1 MNAVHTGIYSI
12 EGHKALCA
20 MLDGLARQYFLDND
34 LLAEYS
40 KTNVCLK
47 SMPTA
52 VKHVLPR
59 CKVQLNDDMETV
71 ITWSTSLSL
80 LLEVFFGECI
90 TAESR
95 RGFLEE
101 AGKLLKSALSS
112 FTCWPNSS
120 GIHVDFNC
128 TLCQEA
134 KKHSIP
140 CVVIGRDGIHEID
153 AKHLLLACDALMDSM
168 SSWSREDV
176 DAFIAGPLDP
186 IAYETVCT
194 AKSAL
199 RQAAVEFNRAA
210 TSNVNFFGF
219 KDCLQAASCKTKLF
233 NAQTSMYKTVGTC
246 LKKCLPGHK
255 SPDISIL
262 RKLLH
267 SSELDTALYTAQWE
281 L

>member
-1 MNAVHTGIYSI
+1 MNEVHTGIYSI

-20 MLDGLARQYFLDND
+20 MLDGLARQYLLDKD

-40 KTNVCLK
+40 KTNVCLE

-59 CKVQLNDDMETV
+59 CKAQLNDDMETV
-71 ITWSTSLSL
+71 IVKSSSPSL
-80 LLEVFFGECI
+80 LLEMFFNECI
-90 TAESR
+90 TAENCREFSA
-95 RGFLEE
+95 E

-112 FTCWPNSS
+112 FTYWPNTK
-120 GIHVDFNC
+120 GIHVDFSDI
-128 TLCQEA
+128 LCQEA
-134 KKHSIP
+134 KKHSVP
-140 CVVIGRDGIHEID
+140 CVAIGMHSTHDID
-153 AKHLLLACDALMDSM
+153 AKHLLLACDVLMGST
-168 SSWSREDV
+168 SLWSREDI
-176 DAFIAGPLDP
+176 DAFISGPLDP

-199 RQAAVEFNRAA
+199 KQAAAEFNRAA
-210 TSNVNFFGF
+210 TSNVDMFGF
-219 KDCLQAASCKTKLF
+219 KDCLQAASCKKKLF
-233 NAQTSMYKTVGTC
+233 KAQTSMYKAVGMC

-255 SPDISIL
+255 SPDVSVL
-262 RKLLH
+262 RKLLS

>member
-20 MLDGLARQYFLDND
+20 MLDGLARQYFLDKD

-40 KTNVCLK
+40 KTNVCLE

-52 VKHVLPR
+52 VKHVLPH
-59 CKVQLNDDMETV
+59 CKAQLNDDMETV
-71 ITWSTSLSL
+71 IVRSSSPSL
-80 LLEVFFGECI
+80 LLEVFFDECI
-90 TAESR
+90 TAESCR
-95 RGFLEE
+95 EFLAE

-120 GIHVDFNC
+120 GTYVDFNC
-128 TLCQEA
+128 TLCKEA
-134 KKHSIP
+134 KKHSVP
-140 CVVIGRDGIHEID
+140 CVVIGRHSTHDID
-153 AKHLLLACDALMDSM
+153 AKHLLLACDMLMDST
-168 SSWSREDV
+168 SSWSREDI
-176 DAFIAGPLDP
+176 DAFISGPLDP

-199 RQAAVEFNRAA
+199 KQAAAEFNRAA
-210 TSNVNFFGF
+210 ASNVNFFGF
-219 KDCLQAASCKTKLF
+219 KDCLQAASCKNKLF

-262 RKLLH
+262 RKLL
-267 SSELDTALYTAQWE
+267 SSTELDTALYTAQWE
-281 L
+281 I